1 MYNCECCKYVTKKR
15 FNYDK
20 HLLSNKH
27 KLIVGLT
34 PNINSHMNA
43 TKVAMECKYCK
54 QPYKSKLALDQH
66 FVQCK
71 KIYDLTELVRIMNDR
86 LEQQQNQI
94 NEQKLQIEHIISE
107 IF

>member
-27 KLIVGLT
+27 KLIAGIIPT
-34 PNINSHMNA
+34 TIA
-43 TKVAMECKYCK
+43 TKVAMKCNYCK
-54 QPYKSKLALDQH
+54 EEFKSKLILDQH
-66 FVQCK
+66 INQCK
-71 KIYDLTELVRIMNDR
+71 KMYDLTELVRILNTQ
-86 LEQQQNQI
+86 LEQQQSQMNQ
-94 NEQKLQIEHIISE
+94 QKLQIEHIISE